1 MALPEY
7 ERLDAAD
14 FVESKRELAAEA
26 LMQWDVRLADVP
38 PPDNI
43 DTELLSMAHYMF
55 VTGYIA
61 GRQVGRMAA
70 HRAGQATI

>member
-1 MALPEY
+1 MALPTY
-7 ERLDAAD
+7 DRLNVED
-14 FVESKRELAAEA
+14 FAKSKRPLAAEA
-26 LMQWDVRLADVP
+26 LMQWDVRLAEIP

-70 HRAGQATI
+70 HRAGQVAL